1 MRKLTLLALL
11 VLGLALSSLAVTSLA
26 LAHDHDGTG
35 SKAAHHATKY
45 ACPMGC
51 KVMDKPGKCPVCGM
65 AMEALPGDDEDS
77 DDDDDS
83 SAQAAS
89 VDPYYFAT
97 SPTGKKLGSNPV
109 VESYEGR
116 ELRFADAA
124 DSATFHKNPDKYI
137 AQLDERIIA
146 DQGPLYALD
155 VCPVTEEELGGM
167 GEVTNYIY
175 GNRLVRFCC
184 AGCISEFES
193 DPAKYLA
200 KIDAAAKAKQSQD
213 YPLDHCLV
221 LTDEKPDGKHDIIVG
236 GRLFR
241 LCCGD
246 CAKKVRAHP
255 AEWISKLDAA
265 WAGK

>member
-1 MRKLTLLALL
+1 MRKLNLLALL
-11 VLGLALSSLAVTSLA
+11 LGLVLAALSIPA
-26 LAHDHDGTG
+26 LAHEHDG
-35 SKAAHHATKY
+35 
-45 ACPMGC
+45 
-51 KVMDKPGKCPVCGM
+51 
-65 AMEALPGDDEDS
+65 
-77 DDDDDS
+77 DDDDAPRAVS
-83 SAQAAS
+83 TSQAAS
-89 VDPYYFAT
+89 EDPYYFGT
-97 SPTGKKLGSNPV
+97 SPTGKALGDKPV

-124 DSATFHKNPDKYI
+124 DSAVFHKNPDKYI

-167 GEVTNYIY
+167 GEVVDYVY

-184 AGCISEFES
+184 GGCISEFDS
-193 DPAKYLA
+193 DPEKYLA
-200 KIDAAAKAKQSQD
+200 KIDAAAKAKQSAD

-221 LTDEKPDGKHDIIVG
+221 LPDEKFEPEHDIIVG

-241 LCCGD
+241 LCCGG
-246 CAKKVRAHP
+246 CEAKVRANP
-255 AEWISKLDAA
+255 AEWIEKLDQA